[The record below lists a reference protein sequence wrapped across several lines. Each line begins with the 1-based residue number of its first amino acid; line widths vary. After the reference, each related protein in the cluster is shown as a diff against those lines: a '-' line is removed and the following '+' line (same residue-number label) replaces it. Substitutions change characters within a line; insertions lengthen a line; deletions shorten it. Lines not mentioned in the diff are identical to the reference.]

1 MNSDLC
7 DVCGRGGAGGFRGD
21 GLSAQQHPGVN
32 VTISVN
38 LKKQKRLHF
47 ETAFYICAPDNVN
60 LLTTKDLLSSYQT
73 LFNTYLQ

>member
-38 LKKQKRLHF
+38 LKKQKKTPFWNCIL
-47 ETAFYICAPDNVN
+47 
-60 LLTTKDLLSSYQT
+60 
-73 LFNTYLQ
+73 YLCSR

>member
-21 GLSAQQHPGVN
+21 GLSAQQHSGVN

-38 LKKQKRLHF
+38 LQKRKK
-47 ETAFYICAPDNVN
+47 AP
-60 LLTTKDLLSSYQT
+60 
-73 LFNTYLQ
+73 F